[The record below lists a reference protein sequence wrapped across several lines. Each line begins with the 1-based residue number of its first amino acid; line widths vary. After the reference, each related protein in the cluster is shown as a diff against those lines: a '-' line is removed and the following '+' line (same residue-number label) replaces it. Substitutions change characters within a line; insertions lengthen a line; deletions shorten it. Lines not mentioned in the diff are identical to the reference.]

1 MDPQI
6 QEKLVDLICVTP
18 GLLLAFTIH
27 EFAHAWTGWRLG
39 DDTPRRMGRLTLDP
53 LAHLDPLGLVFVL
66 ISFWYGFVVGWAK
79 PVPINPRNF
88 ANPRRDSVLVA
99 IAGPISNLLQV
110 PFWLILLYIF
120 SYVAKARGH
129 QLQIFNSFAGGVDAE
144 SLIYRTIVEGVMT
157 NFLLAAF
164 NMIPIPPLD
173 GHWVLEGLG
182 GPPVTEIYNV
192 IRPYSMMVLLLII
205 NFTPLEHIMLDPVE
219 NYAGN
224 LCMQVTFAGLGVP
237 PGP

>member
-66 ISFWYGFVVGWAK
+66 LSFWYGFVVGWAK

-110 PFWLILLYIF
+110 PFWLILLYGF
-120 SYVAKARGH
+120 GLVAKARGH
-129 QLQIFNSFAGGVDAE
+129 QYLQFDGTDPE
-144 SLIYRTIVEGVMT
+144 SLICRIMIEGVVT

-192 IRPYSMMVLLLII
+192 IRPYSMMVLLLVI
-205 NFTPLEHIMLDPVE
+205 NFTPLDRILLGPV
-219 NYAGN
+219 NAYAYTLSWHVLNVG
-224 LCMQVTFAGLGVP
+224 AGV
-237 PGP
+237 GP